1 MNSFL
6 WGLYIFIL
14 VLAFFPLF
22 KLGLFSTGHKYYY
35 FKHMSISL
43 FIWVLLSGLEFGIR
57 DPQVLYIFILLKYPL
72 VFSTISMAFTAV
84 LRYMGKKIPQALSL
98 FIVLFFILDFLMS
111 ISNSTHQLMLDI
123 GMSSEITRE
132 AMVSANHGS
141 FFMIHLIVSYSFFL
155 GTFVLITSHFYQAF
169 RKENDLFP
177 FVVIM
182 ITGIMGITLNV
193 IHVFFYA
200 FQFDPTYMIFVIY
213 SSILYFIFIIRDVRL
228 IIKLG
233 NNTFLLKN
241 LREMYLIVNH
251 NEEVVEASEALLE
264 RFDIPLN
271 DGKPLKEVMDILQK
285 KAIIYTDSKE
295 EIKEFNSDKSYIHI
309 ETKDIRLPFLK
320 YYGQMILFYDETQ
333 IQKYIHDMDYVMNH
347 DLMTGLYNR
356 NYLES
361 IRNTYNDLTDYSMIL
376 FDLDGLKL
384 LNDYLGHHEGD
395 QLLIRF
401 SSVLQEIANQKSD
414 CIPIRMGGDEFLLV
428 LKSTQ
433 KEEIENII
441 DTIQNQTKDS
451 DMRKSI
457 GFSYGYFINNKK
469 DHFSHSLSEADVMMY
484 QMKDQRIEKKKE
496 LRAFLKS
503 LTKVNND

>member
-1 MNSFL
+1 
-6 WGLYIFIL
+6 
-14 VLAFFPLF
+14 
-22 KLGLFSTGHKYYY
+22 
-35 FKHMSISL
+35 
-43 FIWVLLSGLEFGIR
+43 
-57 DPQVLYIFILLKYPL
+57 
-72 VFSTISMAFTAV
+72 
-84 LRYMGKKIPQALSL
+84 
-98 FIVLFFILDFLMS
+98 
-111 ISNSTHQLMLDI
+111 
-123 GMSSEITRE
+123 
-132 AMVSANHGS
+132 
-141 FFMIHLIVSYSFFL
+141 
-155 GTFVLITSHFYQAF
+155 
-169 RKENDLFP
+169 
-177 FVVIM
+177 
-182 ITGIMGITLNV
+182 
-193 IHVFFYA
+193 
-200 FQFDPTYMIFVIY
+200 MIFVIY

-361 IRNTYNDLTDYSMIL
+361 IRNTYNDLTDYSTIL

-401 SSVLQEIANQKSD
+401 SSVLQEIANQNSD

-433 KEEIENII
+433 KEEIEHII

-451 DMRKSI
+451 NMRKSI

-484 QMKDQRIEKKKE
+484 QMKDRRVEKKKE

-503 LTKVNND
+503 LSKVNND